1 MLQIRN
7 INKVFSAGTGN
18 ERKAVTDIDLSVES
32 GEFIC
37 LIGGNGAGKSTLMNL
52 IAGTYLPDSGRI
64 TLEDEDITYLS
75 EHKRA
80 RKIGHLFQDPLSG
93 TAPSMT
99 IEENLSLAYLRGK
112 HRGLGRA
119 VSKKNAPFFKE
130 QLKLL
135 DLGLEDRLKTQ
146 VGLLSGGQRQAITL
160 LMATLAAPTL
170 LLLDEHTAALD
181 PATADKVLRLTEQI
195 VQQNRIT
202 TLMITHNI
210 ESALRTGTRTLMLQQ
225 GRIILDLKGQERQDM
240 TVDKLLELFRQK
252 SGKNLDH
259 DRMLLS

>member
-7 INKVFSAGTGN
+7 LTKVFSAGTGA
-18 ERKAVTDIDLSVES
+18 ERKAVTNINLSVES
-32 GEFIC
+32 GEFLC
-37 LIGGNGAGKSTLMNL
+37 LIGGNGAGKTTLMNL
-52 IAGTYLPDSGRI
+52 VAGTYMPDSGRI
-64 TLEDEDITYLS
+64 TLERKDITYLS

-80 RKIGHLFQDPLSG
+80 KQIGHLFQDPLLG
-93 TAPSMT
+93 TAPNMT

-112 HRGLGRA
+112 RRGLKRA

-130 QLKLL
+130 QLRLL

-181 PATADKVLRLTEQI
+181 PATADKVLCLTENIQ
-195 VQQNRIT
+195 RESKIT

-210 ESALRTGTRTLMLQQ
+210 ESALRAGTRTLMLQQ
-225 GRIILDLKGQERQDM
+225 GKIILDIKGKEREEM
-240 TVDKLLELFRQK
+240 TVERLLRMFRQK
-252 SGKNLDH
+252 SGKSLNN

>member
-7 INKVFSAGTGN
+7 LTKVFSAGTGN
-18 ERKAVTDIDLSVES
+18 ERKAVSDIDLSVES
-32 GEFIC
+32 GEFIT

-52 IAGTYLPDSGRI
+52 IAGTYMPDGGSIRLGGK
-64 TLEDEDITYLS
+64 DITYQS
-75 EHKRA
+75 EHERA
-80 RKIGHLFQDPLSG
+80 REIGHLFQDPLLG

-112 HRGLGRA
+112 NRGLRRA
-119 VSKKNAPFFKE
+119 VSKKNAPFFRE
-130 QLKLL
+130 QLGLL

-160 LMATLAAPTL
+160 LMATLASPTL

-181 PATADKVLRLTEQI
+181 PATADKVLRLTEKIQ
-195 VQQNRIT
+195 RESKIT

-225 GRIILDLKGQERQDM
+225 GKIILDLKNKEREEM
-240 TVDKLLELFRQK
+240 TVEKLLERFREK

>member
-7 INKVFSAGTGN
+7 LSKVFSAGTGN
-18 ERKAVTDIDLSVES
+18 ERKAVADIDLSVES

-52 IAGTYLPDSGRI
+52 IAGTYMPDSGSI
-64 TLEDEDITYLS
+64 TLAGQDITYLS

-80 RKIGHLFQDPLSG
+80 RQIGHLFQDPLLG

-112 HRGLGRA
+112 RRGLKRA
-119 VSKKNAPFFKE
+119 VSKKNAPLFRE
-130 QLKLL
+130 QLRLL

-181 PATADKVLRLTEQI
+181 PATADQVLELTENI
-195 VQQNRIT
+195 VKESKIT

-225 GRIILDLKGQERQDM
+225 GKIILDIKSREREEM
-240 TVDKLLELFRQK
+240 TVEKLLTLFRQK

>member
-1 MLQIRN
+1 MLQIHDLT
-7 INKVFSAGTGN
+7 KVFSAGTGN

-32 GEFIC
+32 GEFIS

-52 IAGTYLPDSGRI
+52 IAGTYMPDGGRI
-64 TLEDEDITYLS
+64 TLDGRDITYLS
-75 EHKRA
+75 EHERA
-80 RKIGHLFQDPLSG
+80 RQIGHLFQDPLLG

-99 IEENLSLAYLRGK
+99 IEENMSLAYLRGK
-112 HRGLGRA
+112 HRGLKRA
-119 VSKKNAPFFKE
+119 VSKKNAPFFRE
-130 QLKLL
+130 QLRLL

-181 PATADKVLRLTEQI
+181 PDTADKVLRLTENIQ
-195 VQQNRIT
+195 RESKIT

-225 GRIILDLKGQERQDM
+225 GKIILDIKGKDREDM

-252 SGKNLDH
+252 NGKNLNH

>member
-7 INKVFSAGTGN
+7 LTKVFSAGTGN
-18 ERKAVTDIDLSVES
+18 ERKAVADIDLSVES
-32 GEFIC
+32 GEFIT

-52 IAGTYLPDSGRI
+52 IAGTYMPDGGSIQLDGR
-64 TLEDEDITYLS
+64 DITYLS
-75 EHKRA
+75 EHERA
-80 RKIGHLFQDPLSG
+80 RQIGHLFQDPLLG

-112 HRGLGRA
+112 RRGLARA
-119 VSKKNAPFFKE
+119 VSKKNAPFFRE
-130 QLKLL
+130 QLRLL

-160 LMATLAAPTL
+160 LMATLSAPTL

-181 PATADKVLRLTEQI
+181 PATADKVLNLTEKIQ
-195 VQQNRIT
+195 RESKIT

-225 GRIILDLKGQERQDM
+225 GKIILDLKGQEREDM
-240 TVDKLLELFRQK
+240 TVEKLLELFRQK
-252 SGKNLDH
+252 SGKTLNH